1 MTSSAHIHKVVEA
14 CLPHVNFSTR
24 HCKINQALHNMF
36 NRALSVRV
44 EVIDET
50 KTIHVLGESMI
61 SMPRIGLSSRNCE
74 LNDRD

>member
-1 MTSSAHIHKVVEA
+1 
-14 CLPHVNFSTR
+14 
-24 HCKINQALHNMF
+24 MF